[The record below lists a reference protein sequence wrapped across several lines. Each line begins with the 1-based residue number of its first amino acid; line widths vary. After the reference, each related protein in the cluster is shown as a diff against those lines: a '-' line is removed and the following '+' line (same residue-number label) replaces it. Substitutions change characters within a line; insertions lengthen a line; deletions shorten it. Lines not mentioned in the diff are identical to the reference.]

1 MLVTKPQIQIL
12 GSWNKFHSKEM
23 ALNAEVKAKDAE
35 VKAKDAEVKAKDEE
49 ISRMARLLRDN
60 NINPDPPIQGESLGI

>member
-12 GSWNKFHSKEM
+12 GRWDKFHSKEM

-35 VKAKDAEVKAKDEE
+35 VKAKDEE
-49 ISRMARLLRDN
+49 ISRMAQLLRDN